1 VIGWLRALAD
11 RPIAEH
17 ERRLAFALA
26 AAIIVIAA
34 GVLVLTRT
42 GSSPAPRPTAP
53 IAPARPAES
62 APAAPA
68 APATPAAPG
77 NAPRPAAAPPGA
89 TQDARAFLRGYLAY
103 LYGHAPA
110 REIRGAGPRLVRRLE
125 RERPRVSPATRQRHP
140 RIIEIA
146 ARPVAGGRVATT
158 ASIADGG
165 VAHYAITVTLQ
176 RHRGRWEAVGLSGD

>member
-1 VIGWLRALAD
+1 MIGWLRALAD

-26 AAIIVIAA
+26 AAIIVAA
-34 GVLVLTRT
+34 GGVLVLTRT
-42 GSSPAPRPTAP
+42 GSSPAPRQAAS
-53 IAPARPAES
+53 IAPARPA
-62 APAAPA
+62 APPPA
-68 APATPAAPG
+68 GPAAPG
-77 NAPRPAAAPPGA
+77 SPPEPAAAPPGA
-89 TQDARAFLRGYLAY
+89 TQGARVFLRGYLAY

-110 REIRGAGPRLVRRLE
+110 REIRGAGLRLVRRLE
-125 RERPRVSPATRQRHP
+125 REPPRVSPATRQRHP

-176 RHRGRWEAVGLSGD
+176 RHRGRWEAIGFSGD

>member
-1 VIGWLRALAD
+1 VIDWLRALAD

-17 ERRLAFALA
+17 ERRLAFGLA

-34 GVLVLTRT
+34 GVLVLTRA
-42 GSSPAPRPTAP
+42 GSAPAPRPAAS
-53 IAPARPAES
+53 IAPARPA
-62 APAAPA
+62 APPPA
-68 APATPAAPG
+68 GPAAPG
-77 NAPRPAAAPPGA
+77 SPPEPAAAPPGA
-89 TQDARAFLRGYLAY
+89 TKDARVFLRGYLAY

-140 RIIEIA
+140 RIVEVA
-146 ARPVAGGRVATT
+146 ARPIAGGRVAIT

-165 VAHYAITVTLQ
+165 VARYAITVTLQ